1 MYVCIYVCVIN
12 NYCTFIGLFYYTL
25 GNIHPAHRSQLK
37 AIQLLAIVKRPVIIK
52 YGINAILAPIM
63 EEVLQLDQDGGYQF
77 TVLGEKRSFAGT
89 IAFVS
94 GDNLASQELGGFKV
108 GPGSHLKCR
117 ECLGATQE
125 IKTKVYA
132 YNNYLFAIAA

>member
-1 MYVCIYVCVIN
+1 MCVIN

-37 AIQLLAIVKRPVIIK
+37 AIQLLAIVKRPLIIK

-63 EEVLQLDQDGGYQF
+63 EEVLHLEQDGGYQF

-117 ECLGATQE
+117 ECLGATQV